1 MRFSVGRAE
10 VRVDFGVLLLF
21 AWCVIAGEFPLLLLS
36 AISLLVHECAHAI
49 AAKNLG
55 LAISR
60 VSVWPFGAVLTLDA
74 SFGCAGEGIVAAAG
88 PLASLAVSGML
99 KLSESLIGVR
109 EWSSSMIRINLL
121 VAVLNLLPAFPLDG
135 GRIFR
140 AVLKRTAEE
149 RTARR
154 VLLAFTTVIAAA
166 SAGAGVFLI
175 LRGAPFWTL
184 LFLPPFLIVSAF
196 REWRLP
202 DAGVVARVMER
213 KSAMKKGEPQP
224 MRFVAISEE
233 ACMEDAV
240 NAVSSRHYTVL
251 RVRSGGRWVELDE
264 DAVLRAAAKFGMRTT
279 LKTAISGLTLP
290 KSRVII

>member
-1 MRFSVGRAE
+1 M
-10 VRVDFGVLLLF
+10 RVDFGVLLLF
-21 AWCVIAGEFPLLLLS
+21 AWCAIAGELPSLLLS
-36 AISLLVHECAHAI
+36 LISLSVHECAHAI

-55 LAISR
+55 IPISR
-60 VSVWPFGAVLTLDA
+60 VSVWPFGAVLSLDET
-74 SFGCAGEGIVAAAG
+74 FCGEKEWIVAAAG

-109 EWSSSMIRINLL
+109 EWSSAMIRINLL
-121 VAVLNLLPAFPLDG
+121 IAALNFLPAFPLDG

-140 AVLKRTAEE
+140 AVLRRTANE

-154 VLLAFTTVIAAA
+154 ILLAFTAAIAAA

-175 LRGAPFWTL
+175 LHGAPFWTL
-184 LFLPPFLIVSAF
+184 LFLPPFLIVSAV
-196 REWRLP
+196 REWKLP
-202 DAGVVARVMER
+202 DAGVVARVVER
-213 KSAMKKGEPQP
+213 KAALKKGEPQ
-224 MRFVAISEE
+224 RTQILTISEE
-233 ACMEDAV
+233 ALLGDAV
-240 NAVSSRHYTVL
+240 KALSDRRYTIL

-264 DAVLRAAAKFGMRTT
+264 DTVLRSAARFGMRTE